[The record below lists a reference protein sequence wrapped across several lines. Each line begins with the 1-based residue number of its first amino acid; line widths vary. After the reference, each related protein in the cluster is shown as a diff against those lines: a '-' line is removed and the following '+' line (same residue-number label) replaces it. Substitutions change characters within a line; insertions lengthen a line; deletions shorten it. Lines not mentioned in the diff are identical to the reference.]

1 MPLSGYNFTE
11 RVRKVL
17 AMAREE
23 AARLH
28 HEYVGTEHILLA
40 LVREGE
46 GVASTVL
53 QNLSVDLDEVQQKVE
68 DIVKKGRASHT
79 TGPDLPYTSRAKKVL
94 ELAMS
99 EAREL
104 SHSYVGTEHLLLGVI
119 AEDKGIGSQVLQSQ
133 GVTLERARA
142 ETVRLLGPELA
153 PATSPDAGRVH
164 PVASGYAR
172 SRSPYGVAIVEDFTG
187 RARDA
192 LRGAYDEANSRH
204 YDAVELSHLLL
215 ALASREDGMAAV
227 LLDQAMGSRKRL
239 VEAMVERL
247 PDKEK
252 PADRRPVQLSP
263 DTQQVLDN
271 ALVEASKDGHRR
283 AGTQHLLLAALDELP
298 IALAAA
304 CTSKQPAAAPVPRIA
319 CDNDNAGI
327 TVPAGFCA
335 LVFADSIQ
343 KGRYITV
350 ADNGDV
356 YVSIEG
362 TARRSDHGLPRQGS
376 CRTARVSGDRER
388 TPRGGHVAGGVDGRG
403 RAPLVG
409 SP

>member
-283 AGTQHLLLAALDELP
+283 AGTQHLLLAALDALP

-304 CTSKQPAAAPVPRIA
+304 CAQLGLTAKATR
-319 CDNDNAGI
+319 
-327 TVPAGFCA
+327 TVYE
-335 LVFADSIQ
+335 
-343 KGRYITV
+343 RM
-350 ADNGDV
+350 
-356 YVSIEG
+356 
-362 TARRSDHGLPRQGS
+362 
-376 CRTARVSGDRER
+376 RE
-388 TPRGGHVAGGVDGRG
+388 
-403 RAPLVG
+403 
-409 SP
+409 